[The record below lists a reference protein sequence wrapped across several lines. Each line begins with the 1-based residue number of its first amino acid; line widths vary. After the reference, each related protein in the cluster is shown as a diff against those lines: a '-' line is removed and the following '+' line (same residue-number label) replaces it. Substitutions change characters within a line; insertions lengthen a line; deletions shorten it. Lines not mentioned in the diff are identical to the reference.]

1 MLLSE
6 VVRRPGLWGLDL
18 VLACGLVIPPRA
30 DARGEIVA
38 VAQPASSED
47 TLGLRRWGD
56 LGLAEGFIRAGSGS
70 GNG

>member
-1 MLLSE
+1 

-30 DARGEIVA
+30 AARGEIVA

-47 TLGLRRWGD
+47 PLGWRRRGD
-56 LGLAEGFIRAGSGS
+56 LGRSKGFVRAGSGS
-70 GNG
+70 GKE